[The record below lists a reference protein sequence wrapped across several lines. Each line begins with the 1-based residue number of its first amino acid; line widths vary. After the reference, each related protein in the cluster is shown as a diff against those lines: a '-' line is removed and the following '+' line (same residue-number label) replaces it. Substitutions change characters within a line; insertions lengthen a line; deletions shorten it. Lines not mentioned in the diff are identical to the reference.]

1 MSGWTI
7 ADLSICISQTV
18 FITYAYNSFQMR
30 GLVMNPGVRALLP
43 IFILLSILTF
53 YKTEIVLSQTV
64 TEPPV
69 PVYFVQQNEKAKVA
83 YEDSILMQ
91 KQALAEANKKI
102 DSLQSVLQ
110 KLSSE
115 NSTRSTWLYTII
127 ALLITTVI
135 GLLLLMSYIRK
146 EQPQAKRS

>member
-1 MSGWTI
+1 
-7 ADLSICISQTV
+7 
-18 FITYAYNSFQMR
+18 
-30 GLVMNPGVRALLP
+30 MNLGARALLP
-43 IFILLSILTF
+43 IFILLSILIF
-53 YKTEIVLSQTV
+53 YKTETAISQSV

-69 PVYFVQQNEKAKVA
+69 PVYFVQQNEKAKVN
-83 YEDSILMQ
+83 YDDSILIQ
-91 KQALAEANKKI
+91 KQALVEANKKI

-110 KLSSE
+110 RLSSE
-115 NSTRSTWLYTII
+115 NSTRSTWFYTII